1 MRIEN
6 VPEKNQKKAASGTWL
21 EYWETNAKKKA
32 TKCSV
37 LGCETPADVGA
48 QVFKPSMGMTAVYIV
63 PLCSAHAVK
72 AKEPFDVAES
82 TIFVL
87 AKK

>member
-6 VPEKNQKKAASGTWL
+6 VPEKAQKKVASGTWL

-32 TKCSV
+32 SKCSV
-37 LGCETPADVGA
+37 IGCETPAAVGA

-63 PLCSAHAVK
+63 PLCTAHAGKVK
-72 AKEPFDVAES
+72 EAFDVAES
-82 TIFVL
+82 VVLVL
-87 AKK
+87 ANK

>member
-6 VPEKNQKKAASGTWL
+6 VPEKAQKKPATGTWL
-21 EYWETNAKKKA
+21 EYWEANAKKKA

-37 LGCETPADVGA
+37 IGCETAADIGA
-48 QVFKPSMGMTAVYIV
+48 QVFKPSMGPTSVYIV
-63 PLCSAHAVK
+63 PLCQAHAAKV
-72 AKEPFDVAES
+72 KEPFDVAES
-82 TIFVL
+82 VTLVL

>member
-6 VPEKNQKKAASGTWL
+6 VAEKAQKKATTGTWL

-32 TKCSV
+32 SKCSV
-37 LGCETPADVGA
+37 IGCETPAAVGA
-48 QVFKPSMGMTAVYIV
+48 QVFKPSMGMTTVYIV
-63 PLCSAHAVK
+63 PLCAAHAATV
-72 AKEPFDVAES
+72 KEPFDVAES
-82 TIFVL
+82 VTLVL

>member
-6 VPEKNQKKAASGTWL
+6 VPEKAQKKAAGGTWM
-21 EYWETNAKKKA
+21 EFWEGHAKKKA

-37 LGCETPADVGA
+37 IGCETPADLGA
-48 QVFKPSMGMTAVYIV
+48 QVFKPSFGMTTVYIV
-63 PLCSAHAVK
+63 PLCKAHSEKV
-72 AKEPFDVAES
+72 KEPMDVAES
-82 TIFVL
+82 VTLVL

>member
-6 VPEKNQKKAASGTWL
+6 VPEKSQKKAPTGTWM
-21 EYWETNAKKKA
+21 EFWETNAKKKA
-32 TKCSV
+32 SKCSV
-37 LGCETPADVGA
+37 IGCETPADLGA

-63 PLCSAHAVK
+63 PLCNAHAAKV
-72 AKEPFDVAES
+72 KEPFDVAES
-82 TIFVL
+82 VTLVL

>member
-6 VPEKNQKKAASGTWL
+6 VVEKAQKKAVTGTWL
-21 EYWETNAKKKA
+21 EYWEVNAKKKA
-32 TKCSV
+32 SKCSV
-37 LGCETPADVGA
+37 LGCETPAGVGA

-63 PLCSAHAVK
+63 PLCAVHSGK
-72 AKEPFDVAES
+72 VKEAMDVAES
-82 TIFVL
+82 TTFVL